1 MLPLAHVGHFLW
13 ILYLIPVIVVLGSI
27 VAQLRRNRD
36 GDDDT

>member
-27 VAQLRRNRD
+27 AAQLRRNRD
-36 GDDDT
+36 GGDDT